1 MSRIEESSPWGAP
14 WQAHQRFHQ
23 KKLVRRHHRVECM
36 SLISFKYRNSLIEN
50 KEESPYKPEFV
61 KVFEASGC

>member
-1 MSRIEESSPWGAP
+1 
-14 WQAHQRFHQ
+14 
-23 KKLVRRHHRVECM
+23 M